1 MYEVEVRLTG
11 WKIADA
17 LAELRQWL
25 DHHQCTPV
33 NFNLSRAKNRVLLV
47 SIQFNEANMAE
58 AFRRD
63 FGG

>member
-1 MYEVEVRLTG
+1 MHEVEVRLTG

-17 LAELRQWL
+17 MAELRRWL

-33 NFNLSRAKNRVLLV
+33 NFNLSRTKNRVLLV
-47 SIQFNEANMAE
+47 SVQFNEAEMAE
-58 AFRRD
+58 AFRRH